1 MCAQDEEGVRGNG
14 GWDYRQSKLFN
25 LVGMQTAKW
34 YIEGERGD
42 PGKKSRES
50 KWIMISSI

>member
-25 LVGMQTAKW
+25 LVGMRTAKW

-50 KWIMISSI
+50 K